1 MLENYG
7 IVGSLK
13 ICQTDNGSQDEK
25 KRCSHCHSLNTKKH
39 GFIRRSP
46 LTKRGR
52 IRAKTQRFYC
62 KDCRRSFTSS
72 FSGKRSRHAAEFIKE
87 AIVLSIDKHLSLREV
102 AEKLGISHQSVAN
115 WIRKYGSK
123 CLSSAQINQQLKPHW
138 SGVLGIDGKP
148 IKLMGQDYVL
158 LLAVDLT
165 THDPVH
171 SKLVEAEDHKHCRN
185 FLLTI
190 RDELSYPLRALVS
203 DMGKGRV
210 FLKLIAAL
218 FPFVPHQL
226 CVTHFLRY
234 VNMFLPRSKRS
245 PYYHQNCFL
254 RQLIQEILLA
264 DNFADAEELMRRL
277 LAVKE
282 HFKSSYQKRIIRSL
296 EQHFDQLTVHYFH
309 SDIPRDNNITENI
322 IKQLNKK
329 LKSAESFESKE
340 SASNYLNL
348 WFAFYKFKKFRAS
361 NETHRNGKS
370 PLELALVTLP
380 DKHWLDY
387 CAQV

>member
-1 MLENYG
+1 M
-7 IVGSLK
+7 
-13 ICQTDNGSQDEK
+13 
-25 KRCSHCHSLNTKKH
+25 
-39 GFIRRSP
+39 
-46 LTKRGR
+46 
-52 IRAKTQRFYC
+52 
-62 KDCRRSFTSS
+62 
-72 FSGKRSRHAAEFIKE
+72 
-87 AIVLSIDKHLSLREV
+87 SIDKHLSLREV
-102 AEKLGISHQSVAN
+102 AGKLGVSHQSIAN
-115 WIRKYGSK
+115 WIRKYGSN
-123 CLSSAQINQQLKPHW
+123 CMSSAQINQRLKPHW
-138 SGVLGIDGKP
+138 SGSLGIDGKP
-148 IKLMGQDYVL
+148 IKLFGGEYVL

-171 SKLVEAEDHKHCRN
+171 FKLVEAEDRN
-185 FLLTI
+185 NCKSFLLTI
-190 RDELSYPLRALVS
+190 RDELRYPLRAIVS

-210 FLKLIAAL
+210 FLKLIAQL

-226 CVTHFLRY
+226 CVEHFLRY
-234 VNMFLPRSKRS
+234 VNMFLPRSKKS
-245 PYYHQNCFL
+245 PYYYQNNFL
-254 RQLIQEILLA
+254 RKIVIQIVLA

-282 HFKSSYQKRIIRSL
+282 HFKASYQKRIIRSL
-296 EQHFDQLTVHYFH
+296 AKHFDQLTIHHFLKFV
-309 SDIPRDNNITENI
+309 PRDNNITENI

-329 LKSAESFESKE
+329 LKSSESFKAKE
-340 SASNYLNL
+340 SAANYLRL